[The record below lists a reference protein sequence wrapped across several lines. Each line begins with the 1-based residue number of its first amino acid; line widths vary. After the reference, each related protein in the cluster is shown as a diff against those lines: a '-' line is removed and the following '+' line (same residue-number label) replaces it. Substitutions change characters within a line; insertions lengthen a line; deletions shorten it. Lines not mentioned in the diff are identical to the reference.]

1 MSTTRSDRASRAR
14 SGKKDERR
22 MVSGSGTYGCRS
34 SSRWARLLP
43 ARWHLR
49 RRSGAARRPRRG
61 RMSRCARSAV
71 PDRRSSGRCGTQHTA
86 TRSSRTTSSPLSVRR
101 DGGSGFSLLPYAMPA
116 GASASASWIWPPT
129 PEGAVGSVASQP
141 GRSNVKKIAGLG
153 AHQRESTS
161 GPFHVSSFQPLTRVR
176 FASSES
182 TEPPQG
188 SDDRRASVGRVCRH
202 GGGRHR
208 RPALRGAAEQV

>member
-1 MSTTRSDRASRAR
+1 MPL
-14 SGKKDERR
+14 E
-22 MVSGSGTYGCRS
+22 
-34 SSRWARLLP
+34 LP
-43 ARWHLR
+43 LGP
-49 RRSGAARRPRRG
+49 SP
-61 RMSRCARSAV
+61 SSAV
-71 PDRRSSGRCGTQHTA
+71 APPKTIRRCPPPSAGTHVKVCPQ
-86 TRSSRTTSSPLSVRR
+86 RGP
-101 DGGSGFSLLPYAMPA
+101 GSSLLGSMWNSAQRNPVVEDDILAPLRPNRLPHAMPVRA
-116 GASASASWIWPPT
+116 NASASWVWPPT

-153 AHQRESTS
+153 AHQRESTF